1 MSVQFSVLLYCWVW
15 LCAAE
20 VNPGLGPVTHRI
32 RSFSSSFL
40 TGIAPLLSSSQE
52 LLFPVLWQEIWA
64 FLGVLAVF
72 ATITQFYMN
81 RMFLE
86 VHKTLREKRKK
97 KITWIPH
104 STSRAVLRAELGE
117 KKEANKQKQTYKQK
131 TKDSFYSL
139 CFTGHSFSLL
149 LVRNWGF
156 SKSFCCPCPL
166 CNSAKGTSLDQI
178 WDNKEELKMGNSVH
192 MGHSSSFD
200 FSPQSTQYH
209 SQVVKKLL
217 LAFIQKV

>member
-32 RSFSSSFL
+32 RSFSSSLL

-64 FLGVLAVF
+64 FLGVLAVS
-72 ATITQFYMN
+72 ATIMQFYMN

-97 KITWIPH
+97 KITRIPH

-117 KKEANKQKQTYKQK
+117 KRGQTNRNKHTNKKQRIPSIVSALQVTPFLFFQWE
-131 TKDSFYSL
+131 TEVSL
-139 CFTGHSFSLL
+139 RVSAALAHCAILRRGLPWIRSGTIK
-149 LVRNWGF
+149 RN
-156 SKSFCCPCPL
+156 
-166 CNSAKGTSLDQI
+166 
-178 WDNKEELKMGNSVH
+178 
-192 MGHSSSFD
+192 
-200 FSPQSTQYH
+200 
-209 SQVVKKLL
+209 
-217 LAFIQKV
+217 